1 MMTIT
6 QKRISTYMTPELV
19 KLFQK
24 NMQARFNPLISSMKR
39 EYWNRISLPS
49 GEVEDW
55 LINELTTE
63 GSPAVIGDLIMVDPE
78 TLFYYKLEKGQD
90 FVEVGI
96 ISKGDSKSLA
106 SFCSQVSEILQNSN
120 LEVTSDWFDVE
131 YGKEVRQS
139 IKEASRSL
147 EPSTQEIQAS
157 RFLEEELARRF
168 LERIKGTEAT
178 SLYKL
183 VDPKDL
189 PKIGPIVDKLEKM
202 GLLTKDFVV
211 ICSKTGQPILKVSSR
226 SAIEETSTYANKCFI
241 CGNPLSKET
250 IDEIVSC
257 SDFGKRLVENDYWFP
272 VRLLSA
278 LESYGIPLRE
288 VGVQTA
294 ENGLINLFLVLN
306 GQTYLFV
313 LINRKLTLDDAYF
326 ISAYISAYTIN
337 HALII
342 STDKISSIMK
352 RHIEDSNRDTTVSFV
367 DYLKNFDNTI
377 TYFLME
383 REKAYLEK
391 VLEPFTPLTPV
402 SIQSLILRRVAR
414 ENPALLIE
422 EKPAPKAVTPPPVLP
437 PVTPPP
443 VERTAAASEQAP
455 PYSQAPS
462 QPGALSISLES
473 PHQQREVP
481 AATTPPSIQTIP
493 SAPPSIQLPPSIP
506 LQQQPSVPPLP
517 SGPPSAPPQQQIEP
531 AAPSEQPPEQQP
543 VQAPPPPG
551 QPSVQIITNLDFEL
565 GEEDNSPLF
574 MEEVL
579 PTDEFSSN

>member
-24 NMQARFNPLISSMKR
+24 NMQARFNPLIASMKR

-49 GEVEDW
+49 GEVENW
-55 LINELTTE
+55 LIDELTSA
-63 GSPAVIGDLIMVDPE
+63 GSPEVIGDLIMVDPE
-78 TLFYYKLEKGQD
+78 TLFYYKLEKGQSH
-90 FVEVGI
+90 VEVGI
-96 ISKGDSKSLA
+96 ISKGDSRSLA
-106 SFCSQVSEILQNSN
+106 SFCSQVSEILRGCDIK
-120 LEVTSDWFDVE
+120 VTSDWYDVE
-131 YGKEVRQS
+131 YGSEVRQS
-139 IKEASRSL
+139 IKDSSMTL

-226 SAIEETSTYANKCFI
+226 SAIEETSTDANKCFI

-257 SDFGKRLVENDYWFP
+257 SDFGKKLVEGDYWFP

-306 GQTYLFV
+306 GQSYLFV

-326 ISAYISAYTIN
+326 ISAYISAFTIN

-352 RHIEDSNRDTTVSFV
+352 RHMEDSNRDTTVSFV
-367 DYLKNFDNTI
+367 DYMKNFDNTI
-377 TYFLME
+377 MYFLME

-391 VLEPFTPLTPV
+391 VLEPFTPLTPI
-402 SIQSLILRRVAR
+402 SIQTLILRRVAR
-414 ENPALLIE
+414 ENPALFVE
-422 EKPAPKAVTPPPVLP
+422 EKPVQKPAAPPAP
-437 PVTPPP
+437 
-443 VERTAAASEQAP
+443 AAHIPEKPQASQAQAP
-455 PYSQAPS
+455 AAVPHESLHLHAEAHAPVS
-462 QPGALSISLES
+462 APQS
-473 PHQQREVP
+473 
-481 AATTPPSIQTIP
+481 IP
-493 SAPPSIQLPPSIP
+493 SAPPVQQAPPQAPPAQTVSAAHP
-506 LQQQPSVPPLP
+506 PQPPVPQQPPAVQPA
-517 SGPPSAPPQQQIEP
+517 APPQQN
-531 AAPSEQPPEQQP
+531 AAPPEQPPAPQ
-543 VQAPPPPG
+543 VQT
-551 QPSVQIITNLDFEL
+551 ITNLDFEL
-565 GEEDNSPLF
+565 GEDDGAPLF

>member
-1 MMTIT
+1 MMTIK

-19 KLFQK
+19 KVFQK

-49 GEVEDW
+49 GEVENW
-55 LINELTTE
+55 LINELTAE

-78 TLFYYKLEKGQD
+78 TLFYYKMEKGQD

-120 LEVTSDWFDVE
+120 VTVTADWFDVE
-131 YGKEVRQS
+131 YGSEVRQS
-139 IKEASRSL
+139 IRESSKTL
-147 EPSTQEIQAS
+147 EPSAQEIQAS

-189 PKIGPIVDKLEKM
+189 PRIGPIVDKLEKM

-226 SAIEETSTYANKCFI
+226 SAIEETSTDANKCFI

-278 LESYGIPLRE
+278 LESYGIPLKE
-288 VGVQTA
+288 VGVQAA
-294 ENGLINLFLVLN
+294 ENGLVNLFLVLN

-326 ISAYISAYTIN
+326 ISAYISAFTIN

-352 RHIEDSNRDTTVSFV
+352 RHIEDSNKDTTVSFV

-391 VLEPFTPLTPV
+391 VLEPFTPLTPI
-402 SIQSLILRRVAR
+402 SIQTLVLRRVAR
-414 ENPALLIE
+414 ENPALLVE
-422 EKPAPKAVTPPPVLP
+422 EKPAPKEVTPPVA
-437 PVTPPP
+437 PPP
-443 VERTAAASEQAP
+443 VEKAVPFPVQSTHSSQQGAA
-455 PYSQAPS
+455 
-462 QPGALSISLES
+462 ISHES
-473 PHQQREVP
+473 PHQHTPVAITPPPSTPPAQAPPQIQAVP
-481 AATTPPSIQTIP
+481 AVHLPQQPPPSE
-493 SAPPSIQLPPSIP
+493 SLP
-506 LQQQPSVPPLP
+506 QQPSVLTPP
-517 SGPPSAPPQQQIEP
+517 SGLPSAPPQQIIT
-531 AAPSEQPPEQQP
+531 PSVPSQPPVE
-543 VQAPPPPG
+543 APPPPE
-551 QPSVQIITNLDFEL
+551 QVTIQTITNLDFEL
-565 GEEDNSPLF
+565 GDDDGSPLF

-579 PTDEFSSN
+579 PTEATDEFSSN

>member
-1 MMTIT
+1 MMTIK

-19 KLFQK
+19 KVFQK

-49 GEVEDW
+49 GEVENW
-55 LINELTTE
+55 LINELTAE

-78 TLFYYKLEKGQD
+78 TLFYYKMEKGQD

-96 ISKGDSKSLA
+96 ISKGDSKSLV
-106 SFCSQVSEILQNSN
+106 SFCSQVSEILQNSDVN
-120 LEVTSDWFDVE
+120 ATGDWFDVE
-131 YGKEVRQS
+131 YGSEVQQS
-139 IKEASRSL
+139 IRESSKTL
-147 EPSTQEIQAS
+147 EPSAQEIQAS

-168 LERIKGTEAT
+168 LERIKGAEAT

-189 PKIGPIVDKLEKM
+189 PRVGPIVDKLEKM

-226 SAIEETSTYANKCFI
+226 SAIEETSTDANKCFL
-241 CGNPLSKET
+241 CGKPLSQET

-257 SDFGKRLVENDYWFP
+257 SDFGKKLVENDYWFP

-278 LESYGIPLRE
+278 LESYGIPLKE
-288 VGVQTA
+288 VGVQAA
-294 ENGLINLFLVLN
+294 ENGLVNLFLVLN
-306 GQTYLFV
+306 GQIYLFV

-326 ISAYISAYTIN
+326 ISAYISAFTIN

-352 RHIEDSNRDTTVSFV
+352 RHIEDSNKDTTLSFV

-391 VLEPFTPLTPV
+391 VLEPFTPLTPI
-402 SIQSLILRRVAR
+402 SIQTLVLKRVAR
-414 ENPALLIE
+414 ENPALFAE
-422 EKPAPKAVTPPPVLP
+422 EKPLPRDVAPPAAPPSVEKAAAVTVQS
-437 PVTPPP
+437 TP
-443 VERTAAASEQAP
+443 ASQQGIA
-455 PYSQAPS
+455 
-462 QPGALSISLES
+462 ISHES
-473 PHQQREVP
+473 PHQHASVSTVP
-481 AATTPPSIQTIP
+481 APSIP
-493 SAPPSIQLPPSIP
+493 SAPSAHSAAHTPLPVQQVPSAPPAQQPPVP
-506 LQQQPSVPPLP
+506 LQQQPSSQPSQPSSPQQQAAPPTTAEQSHAQAVL
-517 SGPPSAPPQQQIEP
+517 PPQQVTIQT
-531 AAPSEQPPEQQP
+531 
-543 VQAPPPPG
+543 
-551 QPSVQIITNLDFEL
+551 ITNFDFEL
-565 GEEDNSPLF
+565 GEDDTSPLY

-579 PTDEFSSN
+579 PTEATDEFSGN